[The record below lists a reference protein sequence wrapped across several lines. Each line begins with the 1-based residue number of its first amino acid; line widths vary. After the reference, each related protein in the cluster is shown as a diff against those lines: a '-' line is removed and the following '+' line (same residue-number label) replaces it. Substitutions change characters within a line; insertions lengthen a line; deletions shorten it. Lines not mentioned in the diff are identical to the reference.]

1 MNHKQSYSSVVHYLL
16 VYYRFHPYVNV
27 VNAACVTE
35 PFIAFL
41 SNFLLRYISVCV
53 YYINGNL

>member
-1 MNHKQSYSSVVHYLL
+1 MKHKQSYSSVVHYLL

-41 SNFLLRYISVCV
+41 SNFLVRYISVCV
-53 YYINGNL
+53 